1 MAPKVSTKDRR
12 SKQQVA
18 VDVVDKGAPL
28 TEVTSISS
36 NSKSQQRME
45 LSSLKRIIKEDRT
58 DKARAIIA
66 VVHSSQ
72 VPELERKLQGSK
84 LKFWRGK
91 TTVKVSTPRSLQAT
105 IDAVQADKGAPRH
118 LTLLV
123 GQDLATL
130 EFKVA
135 SAMKSLS
142 IFRHEDASLEP
153 PTGTLLVSG
162 ASTYAKTRLDQ
173 WQAKDHQNHAVYLG
187 RGVGIRIE
195 SEVLND
201 PMYNYGGPAGSYVPP
216 STSRELQKGSGGQM
230 EQSMP
235 RKQLIP
241 AGGGWGDSYTLSLS
255 NNEKNEIYELF
266 NSLHHTPDED
276 NLCYGPN
283 GETMQMQ
290 RPPQP
295 WWEKWQG
302 PIGHIIGIL
311 TGAKNAHSMRA
322 TAGGLFVEYHFGA
335 AALSIG
341 AAGLPQAIT
350 LAAGPAMMLGVGA
363 AAAVYFVSWEAVFKW
378 LWGVIKKMFVSF
390 LKVWERLMAW
400 VASKLSG
407 ASSEEGKPQEG
418 YHMPPHLFG

>member
-12 SKQQVA
+12 SKQKVA

-28 TEVTSISS
+28 SEVTSVSS
-36 NSKSQQRME
+36 RSQQQME
-45 LSSLKRIIKEDRT
+45 LTSLKRIIKEDRA
-58 DKARAIIA
+58 DKARTIIA

-91 TTVKVSTPRSLQAT
+91 TTVKITTPKSLQAT
-105 IDAVQADKGAPRH
+105 IDTVQADKSAPRH

-135 SAMKSLS
+135 AAMKSLS
-142 IFRHEDASLEP
+142 IFRHEDPGLGP
-153 PTGTLLVSG
+153 PAGTLLVSG

-173 WQAKDHQNHAVYLG
+173 WQAKQHQNHAVYLG

-201 PMYNYGGPAGSYVPP
+201 PIA
-216 STSRELQKGSGGQM
+216 SRELQVGGGQQM

-235 RKQLIP
+235 RKLVP

-255 NNEKNEIYELF
+255 NSDKNEVYELF
-266 NSLHHTPDED
+266 NSLHYGQEED

-322 TAGGLFVEYHFGA
+322 TAGGMFVEYHFGA

-350 LAAGPAMMLGVGA
+350 LAAGPAVMLGVGA
-363 AAAVYFVSWEAVFKW
+363 AAAVYFVPWEAVFKW
-378 LWGVIKKMFVSF
+378 LWGVVKKMFQSF
-390 LKVWERLMAW
+390 LAVWERLMRW

-407 ASSEEGKPQEG
+407 SSSEGKNKDGRP
-418 YHMPPHLFG
+418 MPPNLFG